1 MRCVSSARAHRVLCC
16 LSELGL
22 GLTHK
27 EQIDASLVHMA
38 GLLWGLLAS
47 CSIYQTFSLM
57 ALPSSPEMMGGS
69 LESDAP
75 GCTHLFPT
83 PLGGKPYPTM
93 RSWPRGHHGVI
104 PCRHWMLISMKILSF
119 YISAGLQNFIP
130 CILTRANSF
139 SDDLESLHIILS
151 LSYEEIFCLT
161 SFWTS
166 NWVADIV
173 CVCVFMEERVSK
185 EWRFSPESLS
195 HWSLQGLE
203 KDQDLLIFV
212 FPDGYTM
219 HTVREVMRSKE
230 CNTVPLLRQLM
241 VSKDLE

>member
-1 MRCVSSARAHRVLCC
+1 MCPLPEPTECCAAC
-16 LSELGL
+16 LSLVL
-22 GLTHK
+22 AWPTRNRLTHPWSTWR
-27 EQIDASLVHMA
+27 ACSGGCWLPAPSTRLLVWWPCPPP
-38 GLLWGLLAS
+38 LRWWVD
-47 CSIYQTFSLM
+47 
-57 ALPSSPEMMGGS
+57 PW
-69 LESDAP
+69 ESDAP